1 QRADKPGGLPLVA
14 AVPAVGVVAV
24 VAAGVVKV
32 MIGAGVVMVA
42 EAEQAQQELAHQ
54 ERAAH
59 EGAAEVDRLVHGA
72 PSPGGGTRTAPV
84 RSGKVLIRGSRMR
97 WESGSRS
104 PAYSLLAADFTRF
117 GGKKHVKKLCGLVG
131 SHARCRAG
139 AALPAC
145 PALRR
150 RRLGRGRTRWKG
162 LGAPCTPGLTRP

>member
-1 QRADKPGGLPLVA
+1 GAGGGGEGEAGGGPVAEVPGGGRPGQPEKGQGRHHTPEGQRADKPGGLPLVA

-24 VAAGVVKV
+24 VAAGVVEV

-117 GGKKHVKKLCGLVG
+117 GGKKHVKKL
-131 SHARCRAG
+131 
-139 AALPAC
+139 
-145 PALRR
+145 
-150 RRLGRGRTRWKG
+150 
-162 LGAPCTPGLTRP
+162 

>member
-1 QRADKPGGLPLVA
+1 GDREQRRGAGGQGDGQAGRRLLAEVHGRGQARQPEKGQGRHHTPEGQRADKPGGLPLVA

-24 VAAGVVKV
+24 VAAGVVTV

-42 EAEQAQQELAHQ
+42 EGEQAQEDLAHQ
-54 ERAAH
+54 ERGAH

-104 PAYSLLAADFTRF
+104 PAYSLLAADFT
-117 GGKKHVKKLCGLVG
+117 
-131 SHARCRAG
+131 
-139 AALPAC
+139 
-145 PALRR
+145 
-150 RRLGRGRTRWKG
+150 
-162 LGAPCTPGLTRP
+162 